1 MSIINCEINL
11 ILSWSGNCFI
21 IDNPVENQVPRLTIT
36 NTKLFVIVVTLSI
49 PDNTKLLQQLKSGF
63 KRTTNWNK
71 YQSKVTV
78 QKRNR
83 HWNYFIDPI
92 FQRVHILFVFSFE
105 NNGDRASSKSYY
117 LPQVEI
123 KDYNVM
129 TDERNL
135 LIQLVK
141 NNLRTI
147 YDNIW
152 KIETRQ
158 GDDYT
163 TGCLLDYLYF
173 KTYYK
178 LIAID
183 LSKQQELDAELKAI
197 KHINSYW
204 KSRSKWKYNNVFYY

>member
-92 FQRVHILFVFSFE
+92 FPRVHILFVFSFE
-105 NNGDRASSKSYY
+105 NNGDRASSNSYY

-141 NNLRTI
+141 NNLRII

-197 KHINSYW
+197 KHIN
-204 KSRSKWKYNNVFYY
+204 F

>member
-36 NTKLFVIVVTLSI
+36 NTKLFLIVVTLSI

-163 TGCLLDYLYF
+163 TSCLLDYLYF

-197 KHINSYW
+197 KHIN
-204 KSRSKWKYNNVFYY
+204 F

>member
-36 NTKLFVIVVTLSI
+36 NTKLFLIVVTLSI

-197 KHINSYW
+197 KHIN
-204 KSRSKWKYNNVFYY
+204 F

>member
-36 NTKLFVIVVTLSI
+36 DTKLFVIVVTLSI

-197 KHINSYW
+197 KHIN
-204 KSRSKWKYNNVFYY
+204 F

>member
-36 NTKLFVIVVTLSI
+36 NTKLFLIVVTLSI

-123 KDYNVM
+123 KDCNVM

-197 KHINSYW
+197 KHIN
-204 KSRSKWKYNNVFYY
+204 F

>member
-36 NTKLFVIVVTLSI
+36 NTKLFLIVVTLSI

-163 TGCLLDYLYF
+163 TGCLLDYLNF

-197 KHINSYW
+197 KHIN
-204 KSRSKWKYNNVFYY
+204 F

>member
-105 NNGDRASSKSYY
+105 NNGYRASSKSYY

-197 KHINSYW
+197 KHIN
-204 KSRSKWKYNNVFYY
+204 F

>member
-11 ILSWSGNCFI
+11 ILPWSGNCFI
-21 IDNPVENQVPRLTIT
+21 IDNPVENQVPRLTTT

-83 HWNYFIDPI
+83 HWNYFIDPS
-92 FQRVHILFVFSFE
+92 FQRVDILFVFSFE
-105 NNGDRASSKSYY
+105 NNGGRASSKSYY

-183 LSKQQELDAELKAI
+183 LNKQQELDAELKAI
-197 KHINSYW
+197 KYIN
-204 KSRSKWKYNNVFYY
+204 F

>member
-36 NTKLFVIVVTLSI
+36 NTKLFLIVVTLSI

-105 NNGDRASSKSYY
+105 NNGGRASSKSYY

-141 NNLRTI
+141 NN
-147 YDNIW
+147 
-152 KIETRQ
+152 
-158 GDDYT
+158 
-163 TGCLLDYLYF
+163 
-173 KTYYK
+173 
-178 LIAID
+178 
-183 LSKQQELDAELKAI
+183 
-197 KHINSYW
+197 
-204 KSRSKWKYNNVFYY
+204 

>member
-92 FQRVHILFVFSFE
+92 FPRVHILFVFSFE
-105 NNGDRASSKSYY
+105 NNGDRASSNSYY

-197 KHINSYW
+197 KHIN
-204 KSRSKWKYNNVFYY
+204 F

>member
-197 KHINSYW
+197 KHIN
-204 KSRSKWKYNNVFYY
+204 F